1 MCAHVSPVVHTRV
14 EGCSLFNHV
23 VEQDCLTE
31 GVAVDCLHQLLSALC
46 YLHTHYIAHL
56 DIKVC
61 VCVVYCVR
69 MCACACVHACVCM
82 CVCVYVHVC
91 MCVCLCMR
99 ACKYVCSCT

>member
-1 MCAHVSPVVHTRV
+1 M
-14 EGCSLFNHV
+14 FNHL

-61 VCVVYCVR
+61 VCVC
-69 MCACACVHACVCM
+69 MCACACVCIRGDYNSRPLANICTKLEM
-82 CVCVYVHVC
+82 ARE
-91 MCVCLCMR
+91 CL
-99 ACKYVCSCT
+99 AI